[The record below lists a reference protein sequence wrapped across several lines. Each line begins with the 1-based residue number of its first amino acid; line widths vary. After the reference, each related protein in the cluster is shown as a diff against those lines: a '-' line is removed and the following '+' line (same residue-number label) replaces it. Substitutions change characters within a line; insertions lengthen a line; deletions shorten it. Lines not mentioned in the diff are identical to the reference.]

1 MHILVEHQIKYLNR
15 RLHEIEELKLFLL
28 NNQFDE
34 IYIIGHKLKG
44 NGETFG
50 YAEIGEFGKTLEC
63 ASSEKNKEKISETIE
78 LLARFVEKKLNK

>member
-15 RLHEIEELKLFLL
+15 RVAEIEELKVFLS

-44 NGETFG
+44 NGATFG
-50 YAEIGEFGKTLEC
+50 HEEIGEFGKILEI
-63 ASSEKNKEKISETIE
+63 ASLEKNKEKINETIE
-78 LLARFVEKKLNK
+78 LLAMYVEKSLNK